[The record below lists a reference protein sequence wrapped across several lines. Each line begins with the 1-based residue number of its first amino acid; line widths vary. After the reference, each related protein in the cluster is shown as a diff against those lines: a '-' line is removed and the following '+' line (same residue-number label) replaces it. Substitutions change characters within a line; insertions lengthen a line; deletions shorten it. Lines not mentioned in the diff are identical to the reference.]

1 MPDSK
6 TISFRAP
13 LQGEVQDFLTQV
25 GISCVPTTTAL
36 VELVVELSH
45 YEEEGKRLFPNILVC
60 NSLSEA
66 LGVVQGTEPLTIGR
80 GEKGAATA
88 RLALKRCAPLT
99 REAWAMFVERVEEK
113 EFHYGVFRRPLLP
126 TAVDIRETVASLPA
140 DTQGVVLLGQVAERI
155 VEVVG
160 PGEKRLLVHLSAA
173 KATDAAPRG
182 SLAALVTAATIN
194 CDEAC
199 RESLR
204 TYLSSKLTR
213 ALVEG
218 HGALIA
224 VVPLGKNIPSVLRED
239 GRFFATPIE
248 LAPVIKGFLGG
259 HDIESIMA
267 LNSYAALI
275 EGMLGSDGI
284 TVLRS
289 DGALLGYNAFVKS
302 NNTEHTALPSQL
314 LGGARRR
321 AFEVLCKLVEQVE
334 LACAFMRSSNG
345 SSEHR
350 GGAAR

>member
-6 TISFRAP
+6 IISFRAP

-25 GISCVPTTTAL
+25 GIACVQTTSAL

-60 NSLSEA
+60 NSLLVA

-80 GEKGAATA
+80 GDRGPATA
-88 RLALKRCAPLT
+88 KLALKRCAPLT
-99 REAWAMFVERVEEK
+99 REAWAMFVERFGEK
-113 EFHYGVFRRPLLP
+113 EFHYGVFRRSSLP
-126 TAVDIRETVASLPA
+126 TAVDIRETVASLPE

-160 PGEKRLLVHLSAA
+160 PGERRLLVHLSAA
-173 KATDAAPRG
+173 RANDAAPKG
-182 SLAALVTAATIN
+182 ALAALVTAATAN
-194 CDEAC
+194 CDDAC

-224 VVPLGKNIPSVLRED
+224 IVAAGKEIPSVLSND

-248 LAPVIKGFLGG
+248 LAPVIKSFLEG
-259 HDIESIMA
+259 HSIESNMA

-289 DGALLGYNAFVKS
+289 DGTLLGYNAFVRS
-302 NNTEHTALPSQL
+302 NKDQAALPSYL

-321 AFEVLCKLVEQVE
+321 AFEVLCSLVENGE
-334 LACAFMRSSNG
+334 LTCAYMRSSNG
-345 SSEHR
+345 SSEHKS
-350 GGAAR
+350 GAAR